1 MLIISAIRKDRQE
14 NHEFKASM
22 GYIAGSRTVWAMR
35 LCLKESKD

>member
-22 GYIAGSRTVWAMR
+22 GYIATP
-35 LCLKESKD
+35 CLK